1 MGNLSSRPSIKK
13 KQAILIGMFSVFK
26 DESGG
31 LSYGTIIQICNLCIR
46 SMTRTFDRSTSPSK
60 PGTKPDPA
68 TLDRKRLILVL
79 EKSLTLVLTQGLLFI
94 ADHRIQPRD
103 KQLLRREL
111 GAELV
116 RYL

>member
-1 MGNLSSRPSIKK
+1 
-13 KQAILIGMFSVFK
+13 
-26 DESGG
+26 
-31 LSYGTIIQICNLCIR
+31 
-46 SMTRTFDRSTSPSK
+46 MTRTFDRSTSPSK
-60 PGTKPDPA
+60 AGTKSESV

-79 EKSLTLVLTQGLLFI
+79 EKSLTLVLTQGLLFV

-116 RYL
+116 RILKRLDFKISINLKL